1 MTSFWYWTYIIDK
14 KQKQQLSCF
23 SLKSIQILER
33 WVHRSQRRLGHHK
46 IYFSIETVHVFV
58 LSILEYSTVRE
69 ELSLHEL
76 HLQQSIK
83 KSNCLSFSVCVVY
96 RHIHSAAVFCLT
108 AFIMYIQC
116 QACLSRLR
124 PVSFFLYFWTLLV
137 CQIGQDFS
145 PWVQCIKKFAW
156 LNPHCLDIMS
166 SYCCRT
172 SYIHRTLT
180 SIWRKWVALDTG
192 VIMS

>member
-1 MTSFWYWTYIIDK
+1 MSCINKWWKAVMTSFWYWTYIIDK

-96 RHIHSAAVFCLT
+96 R
-108 AFIMYIQC
+108 YIYIVQLSSVWLLLSC
-116 QACLSRLR
+116 TSNVRLACLDCVLYLFSFIFGLFLFARLAKI
-124 PVSFFLYFWTLLV
+124 FLLEFN
-137 CQIGQDFS
+137 
-145 PWVQCIKKFAW
+145 A
-156 LNPHCLDIMS
+156 
-166 SYCCRT
+166 
-172 SYIHRTLT
+172 
-180 SIWRKWVALDTG
+180 
-192 VIMS
+192 